1 MNDDVHKEEEPPSS
15 WQKELQNR
23 LTNTEMK
30 NLRVPFAVTQYYQKV
45 ISHSPE
51 LQKTVIP
58 TDLETIIQP
67 EEMSDSLGEEHDSPV
82 KCIVHRYPDRVLF
95 LVTDRC
101 ASYCRYCTRS
111 RLIESDGF
119 TRADWNDGFDYIRK
133 HPEVRDVIVSGGDP
147 LTLSDAKL
155 EYILINLRNI
165 EHLEIIRIGTK
176 IPVVM
181 PSRITESLVEMLKH
195 YHPLYM
201 SIHFTH
207 PDEITKEVE
216 LACNNLADAG
226 IPLGSQTVLL
236 KGINDNV
243 ETMGALMKK
252 LLRIRV
258 RPYYIY
264 QADLAAGTS
273 HFRTPVKTGL
283 DIIKGLRG
291 FISGYA
297 VPQFVID
304 LPNGGGKVPLL
315 PEYYVGQ
322 EGNDMIFKNYEGE
335 VFKYP
340 AEPR

>member
-1 MNDDVHKEEEPPSS
+1 MDVDVHKDEEPPSS
-15 WQKELQNR
+15 WQKQLQERITDTN
-23 LTNTEMK
+23 LTK
-30 NLRVPFAVTQYYQKV
+30 LRVPFAITKYYQEV

-51 LQKTVIP
+51 LIKTVTP
-58 TDLETIIQP
+58 TELESIIQP

-95 LVTDRC
+95 LATDRC
-101 ASYCRYCTRS
+101 ATYCRYCTRS

-119 TRADWNDGFDYIRK
+119 SKLDWDEGFEYIRQHK
-133 HPEVRDVIVSGGDP
+133 EVRDVIISGGDP
-147 LTLSDAKL
+147 LTLTDFKL
-155 EYILINLRNI
+155 EYILSHLRGI

-176 IPVVM
+176 VPVVL
-181 PSRITESLVEMLKH
+181 PSRITEDLVDMLKQ

-207 PDEITKEVE
+207 PDEITNEVE
-216 LACNNLADAG
+216 LACMNLADAG

-236 KGINDNV
+236 KGVNDNI
-243 ETMGALMKK
+243 ETMKTLMKK
-252 LLRIRV
+252 LLKIRV

-304 LPNGGGKVPLL
+304 LPGGGGKIPLL
-315 PEYYVGQ
+315 PEYLVGH
-322 EGNDMIFKNYEGE
+322 EGNDLVFKNYEGQT
-335 VFKYP
+335 FKYP
-340 AEPR
+340 NE

>member
-1 MNDDVHKEEEPPSS
+1 MNEDLQKEEEPPSS
-15 WQKELQNR
+15 WQKQLQNR
-23 LTNTEMK
+23 LINTEMK
-30 NLRVPFAVTQYYQKV
+30 NLRVPFAVTQYYHDV

-58 TDLETIIQP
+58 SELESIIQP
-67 EEMSDSLGEEHDSPV
+67 EEMNDSLGEEHDSPV

-95 LVTDRC
+95 LATDRC
-101 ASYCRYCTRS
+101 ATYCRYCTRS

-119 TRADWNDGFDYIRK
+119 TKTDWDEGINYIK
-133 HPEVRDVIVSGGDP
+133 QHKEVRDVIISGGDP

-155 EYILINLRNI
+155 EYLLLNLRDI

-181 PSRITESLVEMLKH
+181 PARITDILVNILKK

-207 PDEITKEVE
+207 PDEITEEVKS
-216 LACNNLADAG
+216 ACNKLADVG

-236 KGINDNV
+236 KGVNDNV
-243 ETMGALMKK
+243 ETMGKLMKK
-252 LLRIRV
+252 LLTIRV

-273 HFRTPVKTGL
+273 HFRTSVKTGL

-322 EGNDMIFKNYEGE
+322 ENNDMIFKNYEGE
-335 VFKYP
+335 KFKYP
-340 AEPR
+340 AE